1 MKNLLRIR
9 IASSITMLCCILAF
23 TACSQPV
30 KQNSSHSTQ
39 QQNGG
44 GTGGNNGGQQ
54 NGGGTGGN
62 NGGQQNGGGTG
73 GNNGGQQNGG
83 GTGGNNGGQQ
93 NGGKDSSSPTYTVYL
108 RNASTNS
115 AIIFWYVKEVD
126 NEDVTYYSRI
136 RINPGERGYIA
147 NIPGNKKYTVNSK
160 VASLS
165 DLSDWHA
172 KWFDELYL
180 DEDKYLVLR

>member
-54 NGGGTGGN
+54 NGG
-62 NGGQQNGGGTG
+62 
-73 GNNGGQQNGG
+73 
-83 GTGGNNGGQQ
+83 
-93 NGGKDSSSPTYTVYL
+93 KDSNSPTYTVYL

-115 AIIFWYVKEVD
+115 AITFWYVKEID
-126 NEDVTYYSRI
+126 NEDVTYYSYI

-147 NIPGNKKYTVNSK
+147 NIPGNKRYKVNAK

-180 DEDKYLVLR
+180 DEDKYLVVR

>member
-39 QQNGG
+39 
-44 GTGGNNGGQQ
+44 
-54 NGGGTGGN
+54 
-62 NGGQQNGGGTG
+62 
-73 GNNGGQQNGG
+73 QQNGG